1 MTNLMDGRSFGACEN
16 QCYDWFQ
23 DCKDVDDDHHG
34 DAGCLWS
41 LGVCLKRCRGSYIA
55 ARPISQNIPEMSA
68 THIVKSKVF
77 FNIFNGIH

>member
-1 MTNLMDGRSFGACEN
+1 MQQMANLMDGRSFGACEN

-41 LGVCLKRCRGSYIA
+41 LGVCLKRCRG
-55 ARPISQNIPEMSA
+55 
-68 THIVKSKVF
+68 
-77 FNIFNGIH
+77 